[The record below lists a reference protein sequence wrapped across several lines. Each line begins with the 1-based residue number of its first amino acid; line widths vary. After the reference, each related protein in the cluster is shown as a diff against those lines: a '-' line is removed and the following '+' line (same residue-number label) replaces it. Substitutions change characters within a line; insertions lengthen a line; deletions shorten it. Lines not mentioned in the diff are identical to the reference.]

1 MDQSCSDQI
10 WEVEKGQRGM
20 LCDGQT
26 GLDGVGSE
34 GFGALWWRVL
44 ILFYE
49 GRECKKEQRR
59 GETNH

>member
-10 WEVEKGQRGM
+10 WEVEKGQRRM

-34 GFGALWWRVL
+34 GYGALWWRVL
-44 ILFYE
+44 ICFMKE
-49 GRECKKEQRR
+49 GNARKSR
-59 GETNH
+59 GGGT